1 MSPQPSPTSDRLS
14 DYLATDA
21 VVDHDH
27 PSIHALIDTLKPTT
41 EDPEARAEAAFLFV
55 RDEIEHVIDAADPR
69 VTWRASDV
77 LRERVGIC
85 HAKADLLAAL
95 LRAQGIPAGFCYQEL
110 SALHGLNAV
119 YLHGKWSRLDARGN
133 RTGAAGEFSL
143 DEEKP
148 AWPVDAARG
157 ERDHPEIHPAPAAVV
172 VDFLMSAEPG
182 PGWYEK
188 GLPVTLRSWFSA
200 IHRKPAE
207 PVNYCRE

>member
-1 MSPQPSPTSDRLS
+1 MSPVPSPTTDRLS
-14 DYLATDA
+14 DYLAADA
-21 VVDHDH
+21 VVDHRH
-27 PSIHALIDTLKPTT
+27 PSIRARADAFRTASD
-41 EDPEARAEAAFLFV
+41 DPVERAEAAFLFV

-85 HAKADLLAAL
+85 HAKAHLLAAL

-119 YLHGKWSRLDARGN
+119 YLHGRWSRLDARGN
-133 RTGAAGEFSL
+133 RTGARGEFSL
-143 DEEKP
+143 GEEKL
-148 AWPVDAARG
+148 AWPVDTARG

-172 VDFLMSAEPG
+172 VNFLMTAEPG

-188 GLPVTLRSWFSA
+188 GLPAVL
-200 IHRKPAE
+200 
-207 PVNYCRE
+207 